1 VGEDAEGPPVHGE
14 AVPLASKDLRRD
26 VLLGAHEGV
35 RALEAERGA
44 ASGGGDSGG
53 LGGLGEWGPAEVAAR
68 FAWRGVGNVGFGG
81 RGGVGFGGR
90 EGSGE
95 VEVGEGDV
103 AGLLDEDVFGFEVA
117 VGDVHGV
124 EVVEGA
130 EDLGEVE
137 ADDGGGEHVVRLA
150 VAEVVEVAAGAVGD
164 GPAH

>member
-1 VGEDAEGPPVHGE
+1 
-14 AVPLASKDLRRD
+14 VPLASEDLRRD
-26 VLLGAHEGV
+26 VLLGAHERL
-35 RALEAERGA
+35 RALEAQRGA

-53 LGGLGEWGPAEVAAR
+53 LGGLGEWCPAEVAAG
-68 FAWRGVGNVGFGG
+68 FAWSGVGNVGFGG
-81 RGGVGFGGR
+81 RGVGFGGR

-117 VGDVHGV
+117 VCDVHGV

-137 ADDGGGEHVVRLA
+137 AGDGGGEYVVCLA

-164 GPAH
+164 CPAH